1 MSRKCGSTATSI
13 PDIQSNSG
21 LYNRRDKMKFF
32 EVIGRSPFYERAVHN
47 TKRDEELEKKAKI
60 CLGCKEEN
68 CKGICERV
76 KRGKSDG

>member
-1 MSRKCGSTATSI
+1 
-13 PDIQSNSG
+13 
-21 LYNRRDKMKFF
+21 MKFF

-47 TKRDEELEKKAKI
+47 TKRDEELERKAKI